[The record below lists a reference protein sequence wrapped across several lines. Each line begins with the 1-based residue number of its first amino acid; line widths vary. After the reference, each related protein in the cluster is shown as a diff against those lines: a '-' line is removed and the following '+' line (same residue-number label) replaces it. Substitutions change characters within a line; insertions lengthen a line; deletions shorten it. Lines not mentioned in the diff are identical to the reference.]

1 MSVGCRACGLQGF
14 WGEALGGYGRNG
26 DAWRPHRVSILY
38 RQGAETLLLSF
49 PFAFPLSFTSPC
61 LPVLLLSFLFLLLP
75 FSFHFLFFPFP
86 FLSFLLSLLP
96 FVSPL
101 LLRPCL
107 LMKAKLFANGGSQ
120 AVRLPAAFR
129 FEGSEVEIERDPASG
144 AVILRPLRPSV
155 SVWLLQRA
163 PLVRRLLQVLPR
175 LAPAIAK
182 PRLLTPAASVP
193 PLGQPLLLD
202 PAALGALLCGMDVQL
217 DGWLQQGRC
226 AVAAIHGLA
235 IERALAALDEP
246 LITAFVQ
253 QGLDLCISLP
263 WTAACNRQ
271 LVAIEPDRSVAGSWS
286 GLAHQDAPL
295 PALLTA
301 QAQASSAVLVSEL

>member
-1 MSVGCRACGLQGF
+1 MPGARTVYLFCIDRAQKHCCSPF
-14 WGEALGGYGRNG
+14 
-26 DAWRPHRVSILY
+26 PSPS
-38 RQGAETLLLSF
+38 LL
-49 PFAFPLSFTSPC
+49 
-61 LPVLLLSFLFLLLP
+61 
-75 FSFHFLFFPFP
+75 FPFP

-129 FEGSEVEIERDPASG
+129 FEGSEVEIEHDPASG

-301 QAQASSAVLVSEL
+301 QAQASGAVLVSEL

>member
-14 WGEALGGYGRNG
+14 WGEALWGYGRNG
-26 DAWRPHRVSILY
+26 DAWRPHHVSILY
-38 RQGAETLLLSF
+38 RQVAETLLLSF

-86 FLSFLLSLLP
+86 FLSFLLSLLR

-163 PLVRRLLQVLPR
+163 PLVRPLQQVLPR
-175 LAPAIAK
+175 LAPAIAQ
-182 PRLLTPAASVP
+182 PRLLSAAASVP

-202 PAALGALLCGMDVQL
+202 PAALGALLCGTDVQL

-301 QAQASSAVLVSEL
+301 QAQASGAVLVSEL